1 MIAIYDSGIGGT
13 SVLQAIRAA
22 APYADLLYLA
32 DQARCPYGQRSIAD
46 IRQIALGC
54 ARWMGQQGAAPI
66 VVACNTASAAALAD
80 MRLAHPQVPFVGMVP
95 AVKPAVQQTKNGVVG
110 VMATAATLQGHLFH
124 EVTTQ
129 YARHVHVVAQA
140 CPGLVEFVEAG
151 DTTSSAVF
159 DAVHHHLQPLQ
170 TAGADVVV
178 LGCTHYPFLS
188 EIIHRVAPH
197 MTIIDPSAAVARQ
210 TLQVAQQA
218 GFTVAEHGRIHY
230 YTTGD
235 PAHLSWQ
242 LNALQLPGGHVDF
255 VTVEELL

>member
-13 SVLQAIRAA
+13 SVLQAIRAV
-22 APYADLLYLA
+22 APHADLLYLA
-32 DQARCPYGQRSIAD
+32 DQARCPYGERSIAD
-46 IRQIALGC
+46 IQQIALGC
-54 ARWMGQQGAAPI
+54 ANWMQRQGAAPI

-110 VMATAATLQGHLFH
+110 VMATAATLQGRLFH

-129 YARHVHVVAQA
+129 YAGHIQVVAQP

-151 DTTSSAVF
+151 DISSA
-159 DAVHHHLQPLQ
+159 AVHDAIYQHLAPLQ
-170 TAGADVVV
+170 SAGADVVV

-188 EIIHRVAPH
+188 EMIRRVAPT
-197 MTIIDPSAAVARQ
+197 MTIIDPSAAVARH
-210 TLQVAQQA
+210 TIQVAQHA
-218 GFTVAEHGRIHY
+218 GDTTHGTGRIHY

-242 LNALQLPGGHVDF
+242 LHALHLPPGHVDY
-255 VTVEELL
+255 VAVEELL

>member
-13 SVLQAIRAA
+13 SVLQAIRAV
-22 APYADLLYLA
+22 APHADLLYLA

-54 ARWMGQQGAAPI
+54 ATWMRQQGAAPI

-110 VMATAATLQGHLFH
+110 VMATAATLQGRLFH

-129 YARHVHVVAQA
+129 YASHVQVVTQA

-151 DTTSSAVF
+151 DTSSAAVH
-159 DAVHHHLQPLQ
+159 DAVHQHLAPLQ
-170 TAGADVVV
+170 SAGADVVV

-188 EIIHRVAPH
+188 EIIHRMAPD

-210 TLQVAQQA
+210 TIQVAQQA
-218 GFTVAEHGRIHY
+218 GYTVAERGQIHY

-235 PAHLSWQ
+235 PTHLSWQ
-242 LNALQLPGGHVDF
+242 LNALQLPRGHVDY
-255 VTVEELL
+255 VAVEELL